1 MDSAWP
7 TVIAAVASG
16 TLVGTTALITSYWT
30 KQGQKAQLDAQ
41 VEQVR
46 LQIKAQALEQRR
58 EPRSRH
64 YAEFVNGID
73 TLLDYLSDHWL
84 DDRMPADVDE
94 LAAVREEVRRQERE
108 LHRIWSRVAVEGTS
122 GVASAGQDALDV
134 TGEMTT
140 SLGRDL
146 RGRRADP
153 PETVTPRLA
162 RRRLW
167 EALDESQGVFIAAAR
182 RSLQDDGVRSVRR
195 SLRPERQPEQ
205 D

>member
-7 TVIAAVASG
+7 TVIGSIASG
-16 TLVGTTALITSYWT
+16 ALVGLTALIAAHWT
-30 KQGQKAQLDAQ
+30 KQAQKAQLDAQ
-41 VEQVR
+41 IEQVR

-73 TLLDYLSDHWL
+73 TLLDYLNDHWL
-84 DDRMPADVDE
+84 GNRMPADADE

-108 LHRIWSRVAVEGTS
+108 LHRVWSRVAVEGTS
-122 GVASAGQDALDV
+122 SVASSGTDALDAV
-134 TGEMTT
+134 GEITT

-153 PETVTPRLA
+153 PETVTPRLD

-167 EALDESQGVFIAAAR
+167 ETLDASQGTFITAAR
-182 RSLQDDGVRSVRR
+182 RSLQDDGVRRVRR
-195 SLRPERQPEQ
+195 APQPERQAEP